1 MEKYKRLYLKL
12 FNGLSDKIEELQ
24 QLQRELEEEYIK
36 LCENDKEAD
45 E

>member
-1 MEKYKRLYLKL
+1 MEKYKKLYLKL

-24 QLQRELEEEYIK
+24 KLQRELEDEYIR
-36 LCENDKEAD
+36 LSENDVEN